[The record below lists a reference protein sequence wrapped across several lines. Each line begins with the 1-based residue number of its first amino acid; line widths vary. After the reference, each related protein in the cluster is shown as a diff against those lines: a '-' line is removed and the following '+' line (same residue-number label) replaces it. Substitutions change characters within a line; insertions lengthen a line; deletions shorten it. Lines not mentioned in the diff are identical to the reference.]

1 MLTFPLQVHNDDF
14 LQGSAAT
21 YIDMMYSAWKNDP
34 SSVHLSW
41 QAYFH
46 NVENGHIPMGQAF
59 MPPPGLVTASTNVS
73 IAPYSR
79 EDSSTVKQLK
89 AIQLIQ
95 AYQRWG
101 HEYAS
106 TDPLGM
112 ANEGKI
118 RRKEL
123 QMSHYGLGEQDL
135 DLVLTAGT
143 DSMQDFTSEKPKTLR
158 EIITACEE
166 TYCSTMGVEYMHI
179 SNQEQVDWIRARIE
193 GAQRHRFTDEEKRH
207 MLHGLVR
214 ATSWEKFIAT
224 KFPNEKRFGLDG
236 VESYI
241 PALEAAIDRS
251 AEHGVDKIE
260 MGVAHRG
267 RMNMLYN
274 IVGKDGAS
282 IFHDFD
288 PKGTSHWGIPG
299 DVKYHYGGSGE
310 HVTSSGKRVYMNVL
324 PQPSHLD
331 SVNPVVM
338 GKTRGIQDRLADD
351 QDSTMMLNVHTDASF
366 AAQGTIYETL
376 GLSGLPGYTTGGTL
390 RVIVNNQVGFT
401 TDMWQARSTPYCTDV
416 AKMLDAPVFHV
427 NGDDVEA
434 VCSATILAADF
445 RAQFKKDCVVDI
457 ICYRRNGHNEMD
469 QASFTQPTMYE
480 RIADKAHILDR
491 YEARLIEQS
500 IVTREQV
507 DGMKNDAWDKLTQC
521 LEKSGDLNHKPDARE
536 WLIDS
541 WKSVKS
547 PMELER
553 ETLPQ
558 KVTAI
563 GHQAV
568 ETVTQKLGAVVPE
581 DFVLHKNLERILVRR
596 KQTVDSGT
604 DINWATAEALA
615 FGTLLQE
622 GTTVRLSGQ
631 DVERGTF
638 SQRHSVLHDQQSNQ
652 TYTPLST
659 LGEGQGLFSITNS
672 SLTENAA
679 MGFEYGYSLAD
690 PNALVIW
697 EAQFGDFAN
706 NAQCIID
713 NYIASSEEKWLQ
725 RSGVVLSLPHG
736 YDGQGPEH
744 TSARLERF
752 LQLGNEDSRSFPSPE
767 QLQRQYQDCNMQV
780 VCMTSPANYF
790 HVLRRQIHRE
800 FRKPLI
806 ILFSKSLLRHPL
818 ARSDIRDF
826 TEVPYFQPLL
836 SETEHGKTIND
847 PQGIKR
853 VIFCSGQVYAALF
866 KHRETHDLKD
876 TAITRVEEL
885 HPFPWEQVRQNLDTY
900 PNAKDII
907 WCQEEA
913 LNGGSWSHV
922 MPRMDLILQR
932 TESHGDKRVR
942 FAGRDPASGVA
953 VGYKVLHALQEE
965 ILLNDAF
972 QIK

>member
-1 MLTFPLQVHNDDF
+1 MLISRARLTLPLQVHNDDF

-21 YIDMMYSAWKNDP
+21 YIDMMYSSWKNDP

-46 NVENGHIPMGQAF
+46 NVENGHIPMDQAF
-59 MPPPGLVTASTNVS
+59 MSPPGLVTASTRTS
-73 IAPYSR
+73 IAPSSR

-89 AIQLIQ
+89 VIQLIQ

-101 HEYAS
+101 HEHAS

-118 RRKEL
+118 CRKEL
-123 QMSHYGLGEQDL
+123 QLSHYGLSEQDL
-135 DLVLTAGT
+135 DLVLTVGT
-143 DSMQDFTSEKPKTLR
+143 GSVQDFTSEKPKPLW
-158 EIITACEE
+158 EVIAACEK
-166 TYCSTMGVEYMHI
+166 TYCSTMGIEYMHI

-193 GAQRHRFTDEEKRH
+193 GAQRHRFTDEEKRR

-214 ATSWEKFIAT
+214 ATSWEKFVAT

-241 PALEAAIDRS
+241 PALETAIDRS

-282 IFHDFD
+282 MFRDFD
-288 PKGTSHWGIPG
+288 PKGTSSWGIPG
-299 DVKYHYGGSGE
+299 DIKYHYGGSGE
-310 HVTSSGKRVYMNVL
+310 RVTPSGKKVYMNVL

-331 SVNPVVM
+331 SVNPVAM
-338 GKTRGIQDRLADD
+338 GKTRGIQDRLADERE
-351 QDSTMMLNVHTDASF
+351 STMMLNVHTDASF

-390 RVIVNNQVGFT
+390 RVIV
-401 TDMWQARSTPYCTDV
+401 
-416 AKMLDAPVFHV
+416 
-427 NGDDVEA
+427 EA
-434 VCSATILAADF
+434 
-445 RAQFKKDCVVDI
+445 
-457 ICYRRNGHNEMD
+457 
-469 QASFTQPTMYE
+469 
-480 RIADKAHILDR
+480 
-491 YEARLIEQS
+491 
-500 IVTREQV
+500 
-507 DGMKNDAWDKLTQC
+507 MKNDAWDKLMQC
-521 LEKSGDLNHKPDARE
+521 LGKSDDHTPDVRE

-541 WKSVKS
+541 WKSVRS

-558 KVTAI
+558 KLTAI
-563 GHQAV
+563 DHQAV
-568 ETVTQKLGAVVPE
+568 ETVSQKLGSAVPE
-581 DFVLHKNLERILVRR
+581 GFVPHKNLERILARR
-596 KQTVDSGT
+596 KQTVDSGKNI
-604 DINWATAEALA
+604 DWATAEALA
-615 FGTLLQE
+615 FSNTIAG
-622 GTTVRLSGQ
+622 G
-631 DVERGTF
+631 
-638 SQRHSVLHDQQSNQ
+638 HDCPCLW
-652 TYTPLST
+652 TGCRTST

-672 SLTENAA
+672 SLTENTA

-697 EAQFGDFAN
+697 EVQFGDFAN

-767 QLQRQYQDCNMQV
+767 QLKRQYQDCNIQV

-790 HVLRRQIHRE
+790 HVLRRQVHRE
-800 FRKPLI
+800 FRKRMSSSSLTIVSYGRALI
-806 ILFSKSLLRHPL
+806 
-818 ARSDIRDF
+818 
-826 TEVPYFQPLL
+826 
-836 SETEHGKTIND
+836 
-847 PQGIKR
+847 
-853 VIFCSGQVYAALF
+853 
-866 KHRETHDLKD
+866 
-876 TAITRVEEL
+876 
-885 HPFPWEQVRQNLDTY
+885 
-900 PNAKDII
+900 
-907 WCQEEA
+907 
-913 LNGGSWSHV
+913 
-922 MPRMDLILQR
+922 
-932 TESHGDKRVR
+932 ES
-942 FAGRDPASGVA
+942 ST
-953 VGYKVLHALQEE
+953 
-965 ILLNDAF
+965 
-972 QIK
+972 

>member
-1 MLTFPLQVHNDDF
+1 MPFWPLHRATKEEIVHNDDF

-21 YIDMMYSAWKNDP
+21 YIDMMYSSWKNDP

-46 NVENGHIPMGQAF
+46 NVENGHIPMDQAF
-59 MPPPGLVTASTNVS
+59 MPPPGLVTASTRTS
-73 IAPYSR
+73 IAPSSR

-89 AIQLIQ
+89 VIQLIQ

-101 HEYAS
+101 HEHAS

-123 QMSHYGLGEQDL
+123 QLSRYGLSEQDL
-135 DLVLTAGT
+135 DLVLTVGT
-143 DSMQDFTSEKPKTLR
+143 GSVQDFTSEKPKLLW
-158 EIITACEE
+158 EVIAACEK
-166 TYCSTMGVEYMHI
+166 TYCSTMGIEYNI

-193 GAQRHRFTDEEKRH
+193 GAQRHRFTDEEKRR

-214 ATSWEKFIAT
+214 ATSWEKFVAT

-241 PALEAAIDRS
+241 PALETAIDRS
-251 AEHGVDKIE
+251 AEHGVDKTE

-282 IFHDFD
+282 MFRDFD
-288 PKGTSHWGIPG
+288 PKGTSSWGIPG
-299 DVKYHYGGSGE
+299 DIKYHYGGSGE
-310 HVTSSGKRVYMNVL
+310 RVTPSGKKVYMNVL

-331 SVNPVVM
+331 SVNPVAM
-338 GKTRGIQDRLADD
+338 GKTRGIQDRLADERE
-351 QDSTMMLNVHTDASF
+351 STMMLNVHTDASF

-376 GLSGLPGYTTGGTL
+376 GLSGRLHDGY
-390 RVIVNNQVGFT
+390 
-401 TDMWQARSTPYCTDV
+401 V

-434 VCSATILAADF
+434 VCSAAILAADF
-445 RAQFKKDCVVDI
+445 RTRFKKDCVVDI
-457 ICYRRNGHNEMD
+457 VCYRRNGHNEVD

-480 RIADKAHILDR
+480 RIANKAHILGR
-491 YEARLIEQS
+491 YETGLIEQG
-500 IVTREQV
+500 IITREQV
-507 DGMKNDAWDKLTQC
+507 EAMKNDAWDKLMQC
-521 LEKSGDLNHKPDARE
+521 LGKSDDHTPDVHE

-541 WKSVKS
+541 WKSVRS

-558 KVTAI
+558 KLTAI
-563 GHQAV
+563 DHQAV
-568 ETVTQKLGAVVPE
+568 ETVSQKLGSAVPE
-581 DFVLHKNLERILVRR
+581 GFVPHKNLERILARR
-596 KQTVDSGT
+596 KQTVDSGKNI
-604 DINWATAEALA
+604 DWATAEALA
-615 FGTLLQE
+615 FGNTIA
-622 GTTVRLSGQ
+622 GGH
-631 DVERGTF
+631 DF
-638 SQRHSVLHDQQSNQ
+638 LHDQQSNK

-672 SLTENAA
+672 SLTENTA

-767 QLQRQYQDCNMQV
+767 QLKRQYQDCNIQV

-790 HVLRRQIHRE
+790 HVLRRQVHRE
-800 FRKPLI
+800 FRKRMSSSSLTIVSYGRALI
-806 ILFSKSLLRHPL
+806 
-818 ARSDIRDF
+818 
-826 TEVPYFQPLL
+826 
-836 SETEHGKTIND
+836 
-847 PQGIKR
+847 
-853 VIFCSGQVYAALF
+853 
-866 KHRETHDLKD
+866 
-876 TAITRVEEL
+876 
-885 HPFPWEQVRQNLDTY
+885 
-900 PNAKDII
+900 
-907 WCQEEA
+907 
-913 LNGGSWSHV
+913 
-922 MPRMDLILQR
+922 
-932 TESHGDKRVR
+932 ES
-942 FAGRDPASGVA
+942 ST
-953 VGYKVLHALQEE
+953 
-965 ILLNDAF
+965 
-972 QIK
+972 

>member
-1 MLTFPLQVHNDDF
+1 
-14 LQGSAAT
+14 
-21 YIDMMYSAWKNDP
+21 MMYSSWKNDP

-46 NVENGHIPMGQAF
+46 NIENGHIPMDQAF
-59 MPPPGLVTASTNVS
+59 MPPPGLVTASTSVS
-73 IAPYSR
+73 IAPNSR

-123 QMSHYGLGEQDL
+123 QLSHYELSEQDL
-135 DLVLTAGT
+135 DLVLTVGT
-143 DSMQDFTSEKPKTLR
+143 GSVQNFTSEKPKTLR
-158 EIITACEE
+158 EVITTCEE

-214 ATSWEKFIAT
+214 ATSWEKFVAT

-274 IVGKDGAS
+274 IVSKDGAS
-282 IFHDFD
+282 MFHDFD
-288 PKGTSHWGIPG
+288 PKGTSYWGNPG

-338 GKTRGIQDRLADD
+338 GKTRGIQDRLADG

-434 VCSATILAADF
+434 VCSAAILAADF

-469 QASFTQPTMYE
+469 QASFTQPIMYE
-480 RIADKAHILDR
+480 RIADKVHILDR
-491 YEARLIEQS
+491 YEAGLIEQG
-500 IVTREQV
+500 IVTQEQV
-507 DGMKNDAWDKLTQC
+507 DSMKNDAWDKLTQC
-521 LEKSGDLNHKPDARE
+521 LERSGNHKPDARE
-536 WLIDS
+536 WLVDS
-541 WKSVKS
+541 WRSVKS
-547 PMELER
+547 PMELKR

-568 ETVTQKLGAVVPE
+568 ETVTQKLGVAVPE
-581 DFVLHKNLERILVRR
+581 DFVLHKNLERVLVRR

-604 DINWATAEALA
+604 AIDWATAEALA
-615 FGTLLQE
+615 FGTLLLE

-638 SQRHSVLHDQQSNQ
+638 SQRHSVLHDQVSNQ

-790 HVLRRQIHRE
+790 HILRRQIHRE
-800 FRKPLI
+800 FRKRMSSSPFPIESYDRALNE
-806 ILFSKSLLRHPL
+806 SLTQRLSSSSQNLCSVIRLL
-818 ARSDIRDF
+818 ARI
-826 TEVPYFQPLL
+826 
-836 SETEHGKTIND
+836 
-847 PQGIKR
+847 
-853 VIFCSGQVYAALF
+853 SGSS
-866 KHRETHDLKD
+866 LKCL
-876 TAITRVEEL
+876 IS
-885 HPFPWEQVRQNLDTY
+885 NLY
-900 PNAKDII
+900 CLRPSMEK
-907 WCQEEA
+907 
-913 LNGGSWSHV
+913 
-922 MPRMDLILQR
+922 P
-932 TESHGDKRVR
+932 
-942 FAGRDPASGVA
+942 
-953 VGYKVLHALQEE
+953 
-965 ILLNDAF
+965 
-972 QIK
+972 